1 MTNEEMFYKGQPIH
15 FNIPEGVKAPIY
27 VISDS
32 HGKILIDAAPY
43 LFKSS
48 QTDVEDVSISK
59 TAYAI
64 GGEDKRFY
72 LTKSLLN
79 IPQGEQVIVSFGEID
94 CRHHVPKWAKIKNK
108 TIEQIVDEVIERYT
122 TKCVEVLM
130 EIFKVIVMGAYV
142 CPDDHNHPENSYED
156 IYEAKKLFNQ
166 KIEQYCIEKEI
177 IYIPLY
183 KVALENGW
191 DTARLEELYFS
202 DGSHLN
208 ACMIPVILETLSS
221 HE

>member
-1 MTNEEMFYKGQPIH
+1 MTKEELFYKGEPIH
-15 FNIPEGVKAPIY
+15 FNIPKGVIAPIY

-32 HGKILIDAAPY
+32 HGRVLIDAAPY

-64 GGEDKRFY
+64 GEETTRYY
-72 LTKSLLN
+72 LNKSLEN
-79 IPQGEQVIVSFGEID
+79 IPKGAQVILSFGEID
-94 CRHHVPKWAKIKNK
+94 CRHHVPKWAKIKDK
-108 TIEQIVDEVIERYT
+108 TIEEIVDEVIERYT

-130 EIFKVIVMGAYV
+130 ERFKVIIIGAYV
-142 CPDDHNHPENSYED
+142 CPNDHNHEENSYED
-156 IYEAKKLFNQ
+156 IYQAKKLFNE
-166 KIEQYCIEKEI
+166 KIEQYCIYNNL
-177 IYIPLY
+177 IYIPIY
-183 KVALENGW
+183 KVGLEQGW
-191 DTARLEELYFS
+191 DIAPIGDYFS
-202 DGSHLN
+202 DSSHLN